1 MSMLYLAIPLGVA
14 IGILFLR
21 RFGTGQ
27 FCGGASSLACG
38 LPASECKH
46 PQRKTISDFVKN
58 GIQTSDELK
67 AALQCAIEL
76 EFSTIPPY
84 LCAEWSIKDQE
95 DPVRDIIHEIVIQE
109 MVHMALACNMLSA
122 IGGKPSLTK
131 AGFLAHY
138 PTNGLPGGVHPNL
151 KVDLLPLS
159 LESLKTFMEIEYPC
173 DGPIAATENYATIGE
188 FYDAIAKA
196 FETLSPAFCDGIQ
209 MQHKFPV
216 GEVFAIKSA
225 ADAVKAIKVI
235 KEQGEGNSQTPM
247 PPESL
252 SGEPSHYYAFKQLVE
267 GRRLRKGDD
276 GKWRFDGE
284 AMPLPA
290 VHSFAQTSDDAAC
303 AEFNQAL
310 RDILEGLERTWA
322 IGTQEFPKAMQG
334 MMRLRK
340 QGISLVR
347 RGLRPNFNPQ
357 TNSNERYTAMN
368 NNQCKCTGEAE
379 CKCGSAC
386 GSSSNT
392 TNCECGTECSSNCAT
407 NCSGTCAKPS
417 QHTKVAVI
425 PEIKLPRNAAR
436 CNCGDCSCQTGRTS
450 CGCK

>member
-21 RFGTGQ
+21 RFGSGQ

-38 LPASECKH
+38 LPVSDCEH
-46 PQRKTISDFVKN
+46 PARKTVADFVYS
-58 GIQTSDELK
+58 GIQNSDDLK

-95 DPVRDIIHEIVIQE
+95 DQVREIIHEIVIQE

-131 AGFLAHY
+131 PGFVAQY

-173 DGPIAATENYATIGE
+173 EGPIAATLDYATIGE
-188 FYDAIAKA
+188 FYDAIATA
-196 FETLSPAFCDGIQ
+196 FEKLSPAFGDGIQ
-209 MQHKFPV
+209 MEHRFPV
-216 GEVFAIKSA
+216 GEVFAIRSV
-225 ADAVKAIKVI
+225 ADAIKAIKVI
-235 KEQGEGNSQTPM
+235 KEQGEGNIQSPM
-247 PPESL
+247 PPESF
-252 SGEPSHYYAFKQLVE
+252 SGEPSHYYAFKQLAE
-267 GRRLRKGDD
+267 GRRLRKGTD

-284 AMPLPA
+284 VIPLPA
-290 VHSFAQTSDDAAC
+290 VHSFAQASDDAAC
-303 AEFNQAL
+303 SEFNQAL
-310 RDILEGLERTWA
+310 RDTLDGLERTWTV
-322 IGTQEFPKAMQG
+322 GTQEFSKAMQG

-340 QGISLVR
+340 QGFSLVR
-347 RGLRPNFNPQ
+347 RGLRPSFNPK
-357 TNSNERYTAMN
+357 TNSSERYSTMSDTT
-368 NNQCKCTGEAE
+368 CKCTGQAE
-379 CKCGSAC
+379 CKCD
-386 GSSSNT
+386 
-392 TNCECGTECSSNCAT
+392 SNCSASC
-407 NCSGTCAKPS
+407 NGACSTPEQPK
-417 QHTKVAVI
+417 QVAAI
-425 PEIKLPRNAAR
+425 PDITLPGNAAR